1 MTGNSGGV
9 SKFILDV
16 VEKQV
21 QSDTPPQT
29 RETLDRLVAQGFSNE
44 EAKHL
49 IGSVV
54 VMEMRAVVEESRA
67 FSRERFVSLLEDLPR
82 LPSQGR

>member
-1 MTGNSGGV
+1 MTEKNGGV

-16 VEKQV
+16 VEKQLR
-21 QSDTPPQT
+21 SDTPPQT
-29 RETLDRLVAQGFSNE
+29 RVTLERLVAQGFSKE

-49 IGSVV
+49 IGSAVV
-54 VMEMRAVVEESRA
+54 IEMRAVVEESRA

-82 LPSQGR
+82 LPAQGG